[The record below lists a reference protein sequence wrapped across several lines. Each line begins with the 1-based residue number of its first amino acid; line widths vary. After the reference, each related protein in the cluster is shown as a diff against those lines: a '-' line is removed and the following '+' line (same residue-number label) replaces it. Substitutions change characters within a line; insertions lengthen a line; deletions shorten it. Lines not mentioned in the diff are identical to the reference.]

1 MFLGIKKIMFHD
13 VHPDIIDLDCGDIH
27 IGICPINSAEWHG
40 KKSHG
45 AILFAK
51 IQSTQQSRE
60 PHAKFFLQPKA
71 AYYQL
76 RTH

>member
-1 MFLGIKKIMFHD
+1 MFLD

-27 IGICPINSAEWHG
+27 LGICPINSAEWHG

-51 IQSTQQSRE
+51 IQSTQQST
-60 PHAKFFLQPKA
+60 ASC
-71 AYYQL
+71 
-76 RTH
+76 